1 MLIKNLPT
9 DNIPLTK
16 EENDI
21 VDWLFPNEEIE
32 QNKIMDTSPNNND
45 SNVAI
50 EEEKKYKYSNNY
62 TYLKILVIGL
72 IFYIL
77 NLNLID
83 NLIIKYTGF
92 DKTYIVSLLKT
103 IILVIILISIALIYK
118 KS

>member
-1 MLIKNLPT
+1 MLITNLPT

-21 VDWLFPNEEIE
+21 VDWLFPIEEKE
-32 QNKIMDTSPNNND
+32 QNKIMNTAPNNNS
-45 SNVAI
+45 SNVVSK
-50 EEEKKYKYSNNY
+50 EEKNYKYSKNY

-92 DKTYIVSLLKT
+92 NKTYIVSLLKT
-103 IILVIILISIALIYK
+103 IILVIILIGIALIYK
-118 KS
+118 K